1 MPIRINLLAEAQA
14 AEELRRKDPVKR
26 ALWVAGFIVF
36 LVLLWSSTLQFQVM
50 ISKGNLNGLESKW
63 NSIQKDYDQVVNVR
77 KQYTEVEQKLTALQ
91 QLTTNRFLWGTA
103 LDALQRTSVDD
114 VQLVRVKGEQ
124 TFTLSEDTK
133 TKPGDPKA
141 APIKT
146 SASTEKI
153 TITLEAKDS
162 SARPGDQVNKLKDI
176 IVKNE
181 YFQNHL
187 QKTNGVMLTSLGP
200 PQVDFS
206 SRSSFV
212 MFTLQCYYPEKVRQP

>member
-14 AEELRRKDPVKR
+14 TEELRRKDPVKR
-26 ALWVAGFIVF
+26 ALWVGGFIVF
-36 LVLLWSSTLQFQVM
+36 LVLLWSSTLQFKVM
-50 ISKGNLNGLESKW
+50 TSKGNLNNLEAKW
-63 NSIQKDYDQVVNVR
+63 TSIQKDYDQVVNVR
-77 KQYTEVEQKLTALQ
+77 KQYTEVELKLNALQ

-103 LDALQRTSVDD
+103 LDALQKASVDD

-124 TFTLSEDTK
+124 SFVVTEDVK

-146 SASTEKI
+146 SASTEKV
-153 TITLEAKDS
+153 TLTLEAKDS
-162 SARPGDQVNKLKDI
+162 SARPGEQVNKLKEVI
-176 IVKNE
+176 AKHE
-181 YFQNHL
+181 YFQHQL

-200 PQVDFS
+200 PQIDFA

-212 MFTLQCYYPEKVRQP
+212 LFTLQCYYPEKVR